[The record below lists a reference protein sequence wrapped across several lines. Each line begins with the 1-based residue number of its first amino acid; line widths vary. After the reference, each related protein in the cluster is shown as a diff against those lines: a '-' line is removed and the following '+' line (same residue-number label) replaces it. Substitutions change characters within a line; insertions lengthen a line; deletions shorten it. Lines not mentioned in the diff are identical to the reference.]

1 MAVAVRCI
9 IHFTGSHQLLRCEKG
24 QVCHDLASSR
34 SQTPRRN
41 HSHCRRAPV
50 FAIPTNDN
58 LSWQRLKPF
67 SKRLGRAEASTNDKL
82 AWSASFRPSGTRLP
96 GPPAGDFGV
105 PSNRGHVAVEPA
117 VVCLKRHLFF
127 FFFPRRSRCVS
138 ECECARVR
146 MRLCV
151 CARVPEWSII

>member
-127 FFFPRRSRCVS
+127 FFPRRSRCVS